1 MLTINRRLKGLR
13 IREIYFAADL
23 PVREQGCDILQ
34 LVQCAVPPGPQAIR
48 FHSSIVNI
56 DREEEALLAGL
67 SKNCRYEVRRAQ
79 DKDGLE
85 CEVLERPDETALA
98 VFRAAFS
105 EFARTTG
112 IAPANNEK
120 LVALHAAA
128 ALTLSTVRREGAIL
142 AQHVYLHDARR
153 TRLLYS
159 HSAARGSDDSARRAL
174 IGRANRLL
182 HWRDM
187 LAFKA
192 RGFEAYDL
200 GGIAH
205 TAELAGIDR
214 FKMEFGGEPTME
226 WNGFVGAGP
235 LGQFA
240 LAARTAA
247 IKARGLVRPRVV
259 PPTGSVI

>member
-13 IREIYFAADL
+13 IREIYFAPDL
-23 PVREQGCDILQ
+23 PTGEQGCDILQ

-48 FHSSIVNI
+48 FHSSIVNLRR
-56 DREEEALLAGL
+56 DEEALQAGL

-79 DKDGLE
+79 EKDGLE
-85 CEVLERPDETALA
+85 CEVLERPDEAALA
-98 VFRAAFS
+98 VFRAAFV
-105 EFARTTG
+105 EFARSTG
-112 IAPANNEK
+112 IASANDQK
-120 LVALHAAA
+120 LAALNAAA
-128 ALTLSTVRREGAIL
+128 ALTLSSVRRDGAVL

-187 LAFKA
+187 VAFKA
-192 RGFEAYDL
+192 RGFEVYDL

-214 FKMEFGGEPTME
+214 FKMEFGGEPVLE
-226 WNGFVGAGP
+226 WNGFVGAAM
-235 LGQFA
+235 LGRLA
-240 LAARTAA
+240 LAARAAA
-247 IKARGLVRPRVV
+247 IEARALVRPRTV
-259 PPTGSVI
+259 PPSGSVI